1 MARLI
6 WLMAALV
13 LWAAAPAAALTPE
26 EVIKLKKA
34 GVSDATIEKMLEQ
47 ERQGGSTQTG
57 PVTETEDRVIYRS
70 SQGTAEDIRR
80 NEQHERW
87 KEQKSMEMLKGG
99 IIIDGR
105 TGQPAT
111 AAPGGSTPAQ
121 GQGQQ

>member
-1 MARLI
+1 MARLMM
-6 WLMAALV
+6 LLASLALLAAI
-13 LWAAAPAAALTPE
+13 PAAALTPE

-47 ERQGGSTQTG
+47 ERQGGSTQSG

-111 AAPGGSTPAQ
+111 SQPATPPT
-121 GQGQQ
+121 GQ

>member
-1 MARLI
+1 MARI
-6 WLMAALV
+6 LMLLAGLV
-13 LWAAAPAAALTPE
+13 CLAAAPAWALTAE

-47 ERQGGSTQTG
+47 ERRGGATQTG

-70 SQGTAEDIRR
+70 GQGTAEDIRR

-111 AAPGGSTPAQ
+111 PPQ
-121 GQGQQ
+121 GQ